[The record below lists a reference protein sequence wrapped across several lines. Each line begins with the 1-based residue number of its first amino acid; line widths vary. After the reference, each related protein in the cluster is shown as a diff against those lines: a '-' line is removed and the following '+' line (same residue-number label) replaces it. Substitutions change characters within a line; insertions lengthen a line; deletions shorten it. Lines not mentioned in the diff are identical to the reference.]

1 MTEKIYEKQSFINE
15 YRTEV
20 SDCII
25 EDGKVYIKLKES
37 IFFPEEGGQY
47 SDTGYITC
55 NGKTVNVLKGEIL
68 GSPTEGE
75 TDIRYLVDDRIEPGT
90 EVLCKLDWDIRF
102 DRMQNHSGEHI
113 ISGLVH
119 NMFGYNNV
127 GFHLSDDEPVTLAFD
142 GILTQDQIDEIERDA
157 NRIIYMNLAISD
169 SYPSKEELVNITF
182 RSKIDIKAQVRLI
195 TIGDEK
201 NLVDICACCAPHVK
215 QTGQIGIIKII
226 SSMKFKGGTQL
237 SILCGRRALEYI
249 TKNIDNLN
257 RIAKG
262 FSTHPDNVAAIVS
275 NLKEENMALNAR
287 VSELTESMIIDKIN
301 KNEYDRLVFADM
313 DLSAANM
320 KNIYNALTD
329 SREGYVAVL
338 TGSDDKG
345 YRFYAGGKD
354 LDAKK
359 LSEMMRQNLN
369 SKGGGSSE
377 MIQGRIECEREKII
391 NFWETMS

>member
-15 YRTEV
+15 YRTVV
-20 SDCII
+20 SDCLT
-25 EDGKVYIKLKES
+25 ENDKVYIKLKES

-47 SDTGYITC
+47 SDSGSITG

-119 NMFGYNNV
+119 SRFGYNNV

-169 SYPSKEELVNITF
+169 SYPSKEELVNITY

-249 TKNIDNLN
+249 CHNLDNLKE
-257 RIAKG
+257 IAKG
-262 FSTHPDNVAAIVS
+262 FSTHPDNVPAIVS
-275 NLKEENMALNAR
+275 NLKEENMTLNAK
-287 VSELTESMIIDKIN
+287 VADLTESIIIEKI
-301 KNEYDRLVFADM
+301 KSGQYDCLVFTDM
-313 DLSAANM
+313 DLSASNM

-329 SREGYVAVL
+329 LKEGYVGLFV
-338 TGSDDKG
+338 GNDDEG
-345 YRFYAGGKD
+345 YRYYAGGKD
-354 LDAKK
+354 MDAKI
-359 LSEMMRQNLN
+359 LSEKMRENIGA
-369 SKGGGSSE
+369 KGGGSSE
-377 MIQGRIECEREKII
+377 MIQGKTDSSKEKIEK
-391 NFWETMS
+391 FWESIS

>member
-47 SDTGYITC
+47 SDTGSITG

-75 TDIRYLVDDRIEPGT
+75 TDIRYLVDDSIEPGM

-119 NMFGYNNV
+119 SRFGYNNV

-169 SYPSKEELVNITF
+169 SYPSKEELVNITY

-249 TKNIDNLN
+249 SHNIDNLKE
-257 RIAKG
+257 IAKG
-262 FSTHPDNVAAIVS
+262 FSTHPDNVPAIVS
-275 NLKEENMALNAR
+275 NLKEENMTLNAK
-287 VSELTESMIIDKIN
+287 VADLTESMIIEKI
-301 KNEYDRLVFADM
+301 KSGEYGCLVFTDM
-313 DLSAANM
+313 DLSASNM

-329 SREGYVAVL
+329 LKEGYVGLFV
-338 TGSDDKG
+338 GNDDEG
-345 YRFYAGGKD
+345 YRYYAGGKD
-354 LDAKK
+354 MDAKI
-359 LSEMMRQNLN
+359 LSEKMRENIGA
-369 SKGGGSSE
+369 KGGGSSE
-377 MIQGRIECEREKII
+377 MIQGKTDSSKEKIEK
-391 NFWETMS
+391 FWESIS